1 MSDLYADTVRWWGY
15 LRVSTSAQALD
26 GYGLD
31 TQLEGIR
38 TWVAGNG
45 GRLAGHSKDAGASG
59 ALDLDQRDGLLD
71 AVFQCQRN
79 GYRGIVVYRLDRLS
93 RDPVGL
99 EMILREFT
107 KLGIEVHSCSSTED
121 GLVGVDGEDPA
132 RTLVR
137 QILAAVNQYERQ
149 MIRFRLAAGKAR
161 KMASGGYTGGA
172 PPYGFELDP
181 DRRGELREVPDEMS
195 AIAQALTMRE
205 MGLSYQTV
213 GTFFEAHGF
222 RLKRGKK
229 WHAQVV
235 KQVINGAIQRGY
247 PLPAPLGPLAR
258 HFAEMPAQ
266 V

>member
-79 GYRGIVVYRLDRLS
+79 GYKGIVVYRLDRLS

-99 EMILREFT
+99 EMILRERPSPT
-107 KLGIEVHSCSSTED
+107 SQRGRGRTSSRT
-121 GLVGVDGEDPA
+121 GPRGTGALSISTPTRATA
-132 RTLVR
+132 RTFSPSAPTPVR
-137 QILAAVNQYERQ
+137 NQ
-149 MIRFRLAAGKAR
+149 
-161 KMASGGYTGGA
+161 
-172 PPYGFELDP
+172 
-181 DRRGELREVPDEMS
+181 
-195 AIAQALTMRE
+195 
-205 MGLSYQTV
+205 
-213 GTFFEAHGF
+213 
-222 RLKRGKK
+222 
-229 WHAQVV
+229 
-235 KQVINGAIQRGY
+235 
-247 PLPAPLGPLAR
+247 
-258 HFAEMPAQ
+258 
-266 V
+266 